1 MKREYKLYLR
11 DIFDSIV
18 TIDKFIAKMT
28 YAEFAMDVKTSDAV
42 VRRLEIIG
50 EASKN
55 VPREIRL
62 KHKNIPW
69 ADMSKMRDKIAHDYF
84 GINLMIV

>member
-1 MKREYKLYLR
+1 MKRSCALYIR
-11 DIFDSIV
+11 DISDSIAKIEEFV
-18 TIDKFIAKMT
+18 AGMDYGKFTKDA
-28 YAEFAMDVKTSDAV
+28 KTSDAV

-55 VPREIRL
+55 VPREIRA

-69 ADMSKMRDKIAHDYF
+69 ADMSKMDE
-84 GINLMIV
+84 G